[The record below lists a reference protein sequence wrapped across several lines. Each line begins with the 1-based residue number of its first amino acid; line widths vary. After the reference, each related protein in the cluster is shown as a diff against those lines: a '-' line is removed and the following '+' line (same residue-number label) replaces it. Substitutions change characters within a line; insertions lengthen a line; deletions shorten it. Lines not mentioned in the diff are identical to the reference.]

1 MNKSTYVLILNYKDI
16 LLRTI
21 CQLVIGIDMQISRMI
36 ISYKILFFLK
46 PKIIASKMDFLVIRL
61 FKESSFLIGNS

>member
-46 PKIIASKMDFLVIRL
+46 PKIIASKMDFLVISL
-61 FKESSFLIGNS
+61 GLLSFLNCT